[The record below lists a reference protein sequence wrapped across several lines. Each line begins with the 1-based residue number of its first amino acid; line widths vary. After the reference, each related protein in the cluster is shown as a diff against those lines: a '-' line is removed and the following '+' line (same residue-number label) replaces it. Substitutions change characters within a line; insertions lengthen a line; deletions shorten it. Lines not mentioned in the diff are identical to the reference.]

1 MRPKLPILIAVAGIA
16 LLVVNGCAT
25 QSYVHTQIS
34 ELQDQM
40 EANRAEIAMLKS
52 SDTAQNEKLSELSDT
67 VQDAINRVQQ
77 LREIA
82 EGKFLYEI
90 TITDDPVV
98 FDFDSSELSDETQKA
113 LDAFAVRLI
122 EENKDCYVEIQ
133 GHTDHM
139 GPKEYNFQLGLNR
152 ARAVM
157 SYLYVQHNIP
167 LNRMNTYSFGATKP
181 IADNSIPSERVK
193 NRRVSLVVM
202 TQAAPFADAQAEKN
216 SIREDE
222 YLEQEK
228 DSGPGPGAE
237 DLISKEL
244 NNESEPGRAVEDLTA
259 NKLDDVSEPSCAV
272 ENLTSREVDKGFLI
286 QVGAYRSLVT
296 AEKFQKV
303 LQDKGYDAYL
313 DQETLPEIG
322 FIHRVRIRGYTSSG
336 AAKADVGRLQKED
349 GLSPIVLKVKA
360 T

>member
-25 QSYVHTQIS
+25 QSYVQTQIS

-40 EANRAEIAMLKS
+40 EANRAEIAILKS

-67 VQDAINRVQQ
+67 VQDAISRVQQ

-98 FDFDSSELSDETQKA
+98 FDFDSSELSGETQKA

-139 GPKEYNFQLGLNR
+139 GPEEYNFQLGLTR

-157 SYLYVQHNIP
+157 SYLYVQHGIP
-167 LNRMNTYSFGATKP
+167 LNRMNTYSYGATKP

-202 TQAAPFADAQAEKN
+202 TQAVPFADAQAEKN
-216 SIREDE
+216 SIPEDE
-222 YLEQEK
+222 YVEQDKE
-228 DSGPGPGAE
+228 SGPGLAAE
-237 DLISKEL
+237 DFISKEL
-244 NNESEPGRAVEDLTA
+244 KNESEPGRALEDLTS
-259 NKLDDVSEPSCAV
+259 KELDDVSETARAV
-272 ENLTSREVDKGFLI
+272 ENLTSKAVDKGFLI
-286 QVGAYRSLVT
+286 QVGAYRSLAT
-296 AEKFQKV
+296 AEKVLKV

-313 DQETLPEIG
+313 DQGTLPEIG
-322 FIHRVRIRGYTSSG
+322 LIHRVRIRGYTTNA

-349 GLSPIVLKVKA
+349 GLHPIVLNVKA